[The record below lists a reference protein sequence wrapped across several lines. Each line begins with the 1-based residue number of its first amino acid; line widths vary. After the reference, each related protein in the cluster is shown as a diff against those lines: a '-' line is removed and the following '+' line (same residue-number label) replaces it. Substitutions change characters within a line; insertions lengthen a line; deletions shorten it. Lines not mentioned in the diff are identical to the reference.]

1 MSQHVKET
9 ARAQPAHLSAAPAPS
24 LATPLNEVTL
34 DLRPHLIYLARH
46 WRALSLTAGLAML
59 VSWFVTSFAIARQY
73 RATAVLRPLDR
84 AALGSQAS
92 AQLTALMG
100 LEGRGSSD
108 NSADA
113 EEYIAILQSYE
124 FTSALIHKHHL
135 TGHLLA
141 GGNGAKNGRPSS
153 LSWHDQYRLYKLMS
167 RRLSCDYSLK
177 TRNLTITYDD
187 LSVADAERILG
198 YYIDDLRMK
207 LSREQADEARTAVT
221 VLQGDA
227 TGAVDPLLLNQ
238 IEELIAAQI
247 QRQEL
252 AQAEANFAFRVLE
265 APVAPDSPVRPR
277 RGVDTV
283 AAGLLA
289 LLTAAAILLTRALLR
304 QELSL
309 SANGHSLA

>member
-1 MSQHVKET
+1 MSQPAKENV
-9 ARAQPAHLSAAPAPS
+9 RAQQAHLSAAAAPAS
-24 LATPLNEVTL
+24 LSPTPLREVTL
-34 DLRPHLIYLARH
+34 DLWPHLLYLARH
-46 WRALSLTAGLAML
+46 WRALSLIAGLAML
-59 VSWFVTSFAIARQY
+59 ATWLYTSFAMTRQY

-84 AALGSQAS
+84 AALGSEAS

-124 FTSALIHKHHL
+124 FTNALIGKHHL
-135 TGHLLA
+135 TAHLLA
-141 GGNGAKNGRPSS
+141 RAGTEHLHLAQ
-153 LSWHDQYRLYKLMS
+153 LSWHDRYRLYKLMS
-167 RRLSCDYSLK
+167 RRLGCDYSLK

-198 YYIDDLRMK
+198 YYIDDLRLK
-207 LSREQADEARTAVT
+207 LSREQSDEARTAVT

-227 TGAVDPLLLNQ
+227 SGVVDPLLLNQ

-277 RGVDTV
+277 RAVDTV
-283 AAGLLA
+283 AAGLFA
-289 LLTAAAILLTRALLR
+289 LLAAGAMLLLR
-304 QELSL
+304 ASIRQERP
-309 SANGHSLA
+309 

>member
-1 MSQHVKET
+1 MSQLVKET
-9 ARAQPAHLSAAPAPS
+9 TRSQAAHLSAASPLAADLPPAP
-24 LATPLNEVTL
+24 LREVTL
-34 DLRPHLIYLARH
+34 DLRPHLLYLARH
-46 WRALSLTAGLAML
+46 WRALSIVAALAML
-59 VSWFVTSFAIARQY
+59 ASWLYTSFEMPRQY

-92 AQLTALMG
+92 AQLAALMG

-113 EEYIAILQSYE
+113 EEYIAMLQSYE
-124 FTSALIHKHHL
+124 FTSALIQKHHL
-135 TGHLLA
+135 TAHLLA
-141 GGNGAKNGRPSS
+141 GQPGAKSGHMATF
-153 LSWHDQYRLYKLMS
+153 SWHDKYRLYKIMS
-167 RRLSCDYSLK
+167 RRFGCDYSLK

-187 LSVADAERILG
+187 LSVEDAERILG
-198 YYIDDLRMK
+198 DYISDLRIK

-227 TGAVDPLLLNQ
+227 SGVVDPLLLNQ

-252 AQAEANFAFRVLE
+252 AQAEANFAFRVIE

-277 RGVDTV
+277 RWFDTV
-283 AAGLLA
+283 VAGVLA
-289 LLTAAAILLTRALLR
+289 LLVAAALLLLRALIR
-304 QELSL
+304 AEIP
-309 SANGHSLA
+309 